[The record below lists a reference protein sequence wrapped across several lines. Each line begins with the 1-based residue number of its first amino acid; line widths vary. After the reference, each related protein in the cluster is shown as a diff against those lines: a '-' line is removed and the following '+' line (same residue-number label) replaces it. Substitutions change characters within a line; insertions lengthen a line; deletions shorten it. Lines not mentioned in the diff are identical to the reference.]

1 MIEIV
6 EIINSNPKLILNKS
20 DENIKTNLWLFD
32 IFRASNTILCSQS
45 AVEMAE
51 IYWKHSFAVDELLT
65 REDELPLVK
74 MILRKSF
81 LDTLSNVIH
90 WRKSTV
96 WMGKTGAAWRCAWMP
111 SKTKEV
117 LISVILEKN
126 QTWFILKSGSRMR
139 MFHSSPD
146 WEIYFRWVKSSGVLK
161 LIIMG
166 DMHQAVCI
174 FCLGVF
180 IRAW

>member
-20 DENIKTNLWLFD
+20 DENIKTNMRLLD
-32 IFRASNTILCSQS
+32 IFRDSDTLLCPQS
-45 AVEMAE
+45 AVELAE
-51 IYWKHSFAVDELLT
+51 IYWEHKFAVDELLT

-96 WMGKTGAAWRCAWMP
+96 WMGKTGAAWRCA
-111 SKTKEV
+111 
-117 LISVILEKN
+117 
-126 QTWFILKSGSRMR
+126 
-139 MFHSSPD
+139 
-146 WEIYFRWVKSSGVLK
+146 
-161 LIIMG
+161 
-166 DMHQAVCI
+166 
-174 FCLGVF
+174 
-180 IRAW
+180 